1 LNLNSGSDSIPAV
14 ELPTEAQAGLVVA
27 ELVALALS
35 SDHEDRELAT
45 TDTSAAA
52 IPNR

>member
-1 LNLNSGSDSIPAV
+1 LNLSSGSDSIPAV
-14 ELPTEAQAGLVVA
+14 ELTTEAPAGLVVA
-27 ELVALALS
+27 ELVPLALG

-45 TDTSAAA
+45 TDASAAA